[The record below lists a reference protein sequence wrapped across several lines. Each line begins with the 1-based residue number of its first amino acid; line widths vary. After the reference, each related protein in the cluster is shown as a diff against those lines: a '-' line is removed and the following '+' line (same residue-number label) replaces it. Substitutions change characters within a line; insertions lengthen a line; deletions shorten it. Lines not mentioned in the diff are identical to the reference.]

1 MPSGLSMLCIH
12 LHKDIR
18 GLLTDLLRHAILS
31 GSHVGSLLV
40 RNAPSILCTQS
51 PREHFVFENFRGFI
65 GGILGQANLR

>member
-1 MPSGLSMLCIH
+1 MLRIH

-51 PREHFVFENFRGFI
+51 PCEYFVFENFCGFTA
-65 GGILGQANLR
+65 GILGQANLR

>member
-1 MPSGLSMLCIH
+1 MLHID

-31 GSHVGSLLV
+31 GSHVESLLV